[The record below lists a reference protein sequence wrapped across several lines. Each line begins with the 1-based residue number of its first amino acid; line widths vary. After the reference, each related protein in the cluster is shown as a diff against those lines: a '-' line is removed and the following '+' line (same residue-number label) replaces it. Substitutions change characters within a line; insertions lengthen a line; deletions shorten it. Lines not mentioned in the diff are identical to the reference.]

1 MTRAALFAMV
11 FGFVPPNVTQ
21 AQSTTEARFAKA
33 VLQQIQSI
41 SFRKN
46 REYCGYIGYDQNG
59 VLFASNARK
68 GRMNECTGAAP
79 DNMSIVA
86 SYHTHGAFDP
96 EVPAEFPSATDLEA
110 DEAEGIDGYIGT
122 PGGRFWFSDSTD
134 MMVSQICGVACLKQD
149 PKFVEGLDG
158 NIHVSYIYR
167 ELLEFEGR

>member
-1 MTRAALFAMV
+1 MNRALYFTLATSLIA
-11 FGFVPPNVTQ
+11 PQTSL

-33 VLQQIQSI
+33 VLQQIQGI

-68 GRMNECTGAAP
+68 GRINECTGAAP

-96 EVPAEFPSATDLEA
+96 DVPAEFPSATDLEA
-110 DEAEGIDGYIGT
+110 DEAEGIDGYIAT

-134 MMVSQICGVACLKQD
+134 MMVNQICGVGCMKQD
-149 PKFVEGLDG
+149 PNFVAGMDG
-158 NIHVSYIYR
+158 TIQVSYTYR
-167 ELLEFEGR
+167 ELLEIEGR